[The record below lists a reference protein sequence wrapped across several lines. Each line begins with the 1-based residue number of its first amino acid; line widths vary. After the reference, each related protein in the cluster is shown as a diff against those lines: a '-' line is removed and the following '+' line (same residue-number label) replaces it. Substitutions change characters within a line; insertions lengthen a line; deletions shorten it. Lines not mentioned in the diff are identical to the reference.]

1 MYIYKQLPFI
11 MLVKSA
17 MAVGRTLRAAHFSIN
32 SWGTLSSSSNDVA
45 LSNCNDDRYAL
56 KY

>member
-1 MYIYKQLPFI
+1 MYQQLPFI